1 MFFAMINAI
10 KTLDRKVENIAYQ
23 IAGIESDVSK
33 LQKSHN
39 ALHKRIA
46 ALNARA
52 TKLENNK

>member
-52 TKLENNK
+52 TKPRK